1 MKIIFYFLIPILS
14 FFSIHTVNA
23 SNSDNIQ
30 ISTDSNYISG
40 RGFQF
45 TKDYVKLDT
54 HWMSFVLPDDN
65 SYIENLALHYSYR
78 FPVSTSK
85 YNVTFTIAT
94 LKDFFPVAFINGKA
108 CQPFYSKYVNS
119 VDTYYHLVN
128 YSCVDLDGSVDKF
141 ELNLKGPFQ
150 GPEYILV
157 DHDFNITRFDD
168 SSSAINGS
176 LNNIN
181 SSINSTN
188 SKLDDLNGT
197 LNNSDTSDSQSE
209 LENVNDKFKDDIS
222 KSPISDLITLPLK
235 LLTAFNN
242 KLSSNQVCTPYDMG
256 TIFGIHWLKL
266 PCINP
271 PDYLGSV
278 LWATIDMISTAL
290 LLWSIA
296 HKMVKVYISITSVD
310 GQFVT
315 KIISQTGGML

>member
-23 SNSDNIQ
+23 ANSDNIQ
-30 ISTDSNYISG
+30 ISTDTNYISG
-40 RGFQF
+40 KGFQF

-65 SYIENLALHYSYR
+65 SYIENLALRYSYR

-94 LKDFFPVAFINGKA
+94 LKDFFPAAFINGKA

-128 YSCVDLDGSVDKF
+128 YSCVDLDGSVDMF

-150 GPEYILV
+150 GPEYILI

-181 SSINSTN
+181 DSINSSN
-188 SKLDDLNGT
+188 QKIDEVNGS
-197 LNNSDTSDSQSE
+197 LNNSDVSGANNDLNNFTENE
-209 LENVNDKFKDDIS
+209 LFKDSTGILAIIQA
-222 KSPISDLITLPLK
+222 PINML
-235 LLTAFNN
+235 N
-242 KLSSNQVCTPYDMG
+242 
-256 TIFGIHWLKL
+256 
-266 PCINP
+266 
-271 PDYLGSV
+271 
-278 LWATIDMISTAL
+278 
-290 LLWSIA
+290 
-296 HKMVKVYISITSVD
+296 SITSATCSPLTLPIPYMNFD
-310 GQFVT
+310 I
-315 KIISQTGGML
+315 KIPCLSTVLSKHFSSELLTLLKLAINGFIIYKVLCSLVMDIHSYKDPDSDKLEVLDL